1 MGSSQIRTT
10 STNDTPAEY
19 NLDWMKDI
27 PNEKKISQMTI
38 PGTHDSLSLF
48 GICCARTQVWSFPD
62 QMRAGLRYFDI
73 RLRNIDNTL
82 RAFHAFVDQRVTFD
96 SILLFAFNF
105 LDENPSETIIM
116 EIIAE
121 HETKNCTKSMDEL
134 YEEYIKNYKERIF
147 EYNDRDVTMGEIRG
161 KVLMIKVFHGSTRRI
176 PNFQIQNNWTVNFR
190 FFINEKKRRI
200 KEFFNRAV
208 TIKDEKIYL
217 NYLSASSD
225 YAMMTPYTA
234 ACKCNLIPMRYTGR
248 MGIVLADYPGE
259 DLIKHLIK
267 QNFLFNNKKQVIKNG
282 DKVYIMHNDTHKYLF
297 LDKKAKDIY
306 CVKNPEVLIIRHSM
320 EDMDRDYFQV
330 NDYITLEGKDGYK
343 VEFKIGNSYSE
354 NEEEIIDEESLFVI
368 KMEKNGTMVYLENFF
383 ENKDKKKHY
392 LFNFV
397 IKKGGYSFYFSIKK
411 VDSENNNNIINNE
424 EINNETINNKIKY
437 NNDNDI
443 NKINVIEN
451 NKYEDN
457 EDYKLIQP

>member
-1 MGSSQIRTT
+1 
-10 STNDTPAEY
+10 
-19 NLDWMKDI
+19 
-27 PNEKKISQMTI
+27 
-38 PGTHDSLSLF
+38 
-48 GICCARTQVWSFPD
+48 
-62 QMRAGLRYFDI
+62 
-73 RLRNIDNTL
+73 
-82 RAFHAFVDQRVTFD
+82 
-96 SILLFAFNF
+96 
-105 LDENPSETIIM
+105 
-116 EIIAE
+116 
-121 HETKNCTKSMDEL
+121 
-134 YEEYIKNYKERIF
+134 
-147 EYNDRDVTMGEIRG
+147 
-161 KVLMIKVFHGSTRRI
+161 
-176 PNFQIQNNWTVNFR
+176 
-190 FFINEKKRRI
+190 
-200 KEFFNRAV
+200 
-208 TIKDEKIYL
+208 
-217 NYLSASSD
+217 
-225 YAMMTPYTA
+225 
-234 ACKCNLIPMRYTGR
+234 
-248 MGIVLADYPGE
+248 
-259 DLIKHLIK
+259 
-267 QNFLFNNKKQVIKNG
+267 
-282 DKVYIMHNDTHKYLF
+282 MHNDTHKYLF
-297 LDKKAKDIY
+297 LDKKAKNIY